1 MTYKLDS
8 LQWGLIPGWSKEPP
22 TSPQHT
28 INATCEKLFEGGG
41 LWGSLR
47 DKKRCVVVADGF
59 FEWKQGSNSK
69 SKLAHFVKP
78 KKGKLMM
85 MAGLWD
91 KAE

>member
-1 MTYKLDS
+1 M
-8 LQWGLIPGWSKEPP
+8 
-22 TSPQHT
+22 
-28 INATCEKLFEGGG
+28 
-41 LWGSLR
+41 R

-91 KAE
+91 KAECATRSLLRRSRRC